1 MTLVAVAP
9 LHKGAWTRLAARARS
24 IDARYLQIG
33 FLGSFLL
40 FGALLRDFAL
50 RPEQVALTFAA
61 ALATQYLGARLSGL
75 PGHGLLSAA
84 VTSLGLSILVRAD
97 SLWVHPLVAALA
109 IAAKFV
115 IRWNGKH
122 LYNPANLGVMIALL
136 TLPGAWIS
144 PGQWGNDMLLALW
157 VATLGVTVSS
167 SARRFDIAWAFLA
180 VYVALLSLRIVYLG
194 ARWAVL
200 ENQLSSGALILFT
213 FFMITDPMTTPNH
226 RLMRLLYAAIV
237 AVIAFV
243 WTYVLFRTNG
253 LVWALFLAT
262 PLVPLLDR
270 LRRAE
275 KFQWRPAL
283 PYPSTRSRSG
293 LATSLSRHGGGRV
306 TSGSP

>member
-1 MTLVAVAP
+1 MTMPAATTRRWTPMRRWHSPFLRSHP
-9 LHKGAWTRLAARARS
+9 GAWITS

-40 FGALLRDFAL
+40 FGALARDFAL

-61 ALATQYLGARLSGL
+61 ALLTQLAGARLTGL
-75 PGHGLLSAA
+75 PSHSLLSAA
-84 VTSLGLSILVRAD
+84 VTGLGLSILVRAD
-97 SLWVHPLVAALA
+97 SLWVHPLVAVLA
-109 IAAKFV
+109 IGAKFV

-136 TLPGAWIS
+136 LLPGAWIS
-144 PGQWGNDMLLALW
+144 PGQWGSDMLLALW
-157 VATLGVTVSS
+157 VATFGVTVST

-180 VYVALLSLRIVYLG
+180 IYVGLLVLRIVYLG

-226 RLMRLLYAAIV
+226 RLMRFVYAAIV
-237 AVIAFV
+237 AIGAFA
-243 WTYVLFRTNG
+243 WTYVFFDTNG

-270 LRRAE
+270 LMPAA
-275 KFQWRPAL
+275 KFQWRPPAPSPL
-283 PYPSTRSRSG
+283 PDLPASTG
-293 LATSLSRHGGGRV
+293 
-306 TSGSP
+306 

>member
-1 MTLVAVAP
+1 MTTNAAMTDIATHPAP
-9 LHKGAWTRLAARARS
+9 GATWSRLGARIRS

-40 FGALLRDFAL
+40 FGALVRDFAL
-50 RPEQVALTFAA
+50 RPEQVGLTFAA
-61 ALATQYLGARLSGL
+61 ALLTQLAGARLTGL
-75 PGHGLLSAA
+75 PGHSLLSAV

-97 SLWVHPLVAALA
+97 SLWVHPLVAMLA
-109 IAAKFV
+109 IGAKFV

-136 TLPGAWIS
+136 LLPGAWIS
-144 PGQWGNDMLLALW
+144 PGQWGSDMLLALW
-157 VATLGVTVSS
+157 VATFGITVST

-180 VYVALLSLRIVYLG
+180 IYVGLLALRIVYLG

-226 RLMRLLYAAIV
+226 RLMRFVYAAIV
-237 AVIAFV
+237 AAGAFV
-243 WTYVLFRTNG
+243 WTYVFFRTNG

-270 LRRAE
+270 LVPAA
-275 KFQWRPAL
+275 KFQWRPQA
-283 PYPSTRSRSG
+283 PYPPASVR
-293 LATSLSRHGGGRV
+293 
-306 TSGSP
+306 

>member
-1 MTLVAVAP
+1 MAMSVPAVAAP
-9 LHKGAWTRLAARARS
+9 TERWSGIAARLRWL
-24 IDARYLQIG
+24 DARYLQIG

-61 ALATQYLGARLSGL
+61 ALTTQWLGARLLGL
-75 PGHGLLSAA
+75 PGHSLLSAA

-97 SLWVHPLVAALA
+97 SLWVHPLVAVIA
-109 IAAKFV
+109 IGAKFV
-115 IRWNGKH
+115 IRINGKH
-122 LYNPANLGVMIALL
+122 LYNPANLGAMAALL
-136 TLPGAWIS
+136 LLPGAWVS

-157 VATLGVTVSS
+157 VAAFGITVST

-180 VYVALLSLRIVYLG
+180 IYVGLLCLRIEYLG

-226 RLMRLLYAAIV
+226 RLMRWLYAAIV
-237 AVIAFV
+237 AVGAFV
-243 WTYVLFRTNG
+243 WTYVFFQTNG
-253 LVWALFLAT
+253 LIWALFLAT

-270 LRRAE
+270 LMPAA
-275 KFQWRPAL
+275 KFQWRAASSD
-283 PYPSTRSRSG
+283 YRARNDSRSSSNQTASIP
-293 LATSLSRHGGGRV
+293 L
-306 TSGSP
+306 

>member
-1 MTLVAVAP
+1 MTDIALSPAPVDPWSRFVALV
-9 LHKGAWTRLAARARS
+9 RS

-40 FGALLRDFAL
+40 FGALARDFAL

-61 ALATQYLGARLSGL
+61 ALATQIVGARLTGL
-75 PGHGLLSAA
+75 PSHSLLSAV

-97 SLWVHPLVAALA
+97 SLWVHPLVAMLA
-109 IAAKFV
+109 IGAKFV

-122 LYNPANLGVMIALL
+122 LYNPANLGVMVAMLL
-136 TLPGAWIS
+136 LPGAWIS
-144 PGQWGNDMLLALW
+144 PGQWGSDMLLALW
-157 VATLGVTVSS
+157 VATFGVTVST

-180 VYVALLSLRIVYLG
+180 IYVGLLCLRIFYLG

-226 RLMRLLYAAIV
+226 RWMRFLYAAIV
-237 AVIAFV
+237 AIGAFV
-243 WTYVLFRTNG
+243 WTYVFFRTNG

-270 LRRAE
+270 LMPAE
-275 KFQWRPAL
+275 KFQWRPHA
-283 PYPSTRSRSG
+283 PYPPTRARDKSLPASTG
-293 LATSLSRHGGGRV
+293 
-306 TSGSP
+306 